1 MDALFECL
9 GKEFSGVEF
18 TSMNIKPSHSVNY
31 TKNGTEENIITLT
44 ISVYNSVHDQVG
56 RKIIKFVNDKYKIS
70 PAKRLDHVTPE
81 ELDSAFLLSKNALLD
96 EIYKDYREK
105 FGKINDKLQNLLK
118 YAQVEE

>member
-31 TKNGTEENIITLT
+31 SKNGTEENIITLT

-56 RKIIKFVNDKYKIS
+56 R
-70 PAKRLDHVTPE
+70 
-81 ELDSAFLLSKNALLD
+81 
-96 EIYKDYREK
+96 
-105 FGKINDKLQNLLK
+105 INDKLQNLLK
-118 YAQVEE
+118 YAQVEEQIKI

>member
-31 TKNGTEENIITLT
+31 SKNGTEENIITLT

-56 RKIIKFVNDKYKIS
+56 RKIINIKLRQLKSLIMLYQKNWTRLSFFQRMLYLMKYIKIIEKNLEKLMISYKI
-70 PAKRLDHVTPE
+70 
-81 ELDSAFLLSKNALLD
+81 
-96 EIYKDYREK
+96 Y
-105 FGKINDKLQNLLK
+105 
-118 YAQVEE
+118 